1 MSCCRI
7 AELRM
12 KEVIN
17 LCDGTR
23 LGYIG
28 DVEIDLKCGR
38 VCAIV
43 VPAPGFFFG
52 LFGRGEDYVIPW
64 EAIDKIGD
72 DIVLVRWETRPRPR
86 PKRGWCDRWREK

>member
-1 MSCCRI
+1 MQGCRI
-7 AELRM
+7 VELRM

-17 LCDGTR
+17 LCDGAR

-28 DVEIDLKCGR
+28 DVVIDVACGR

-43 VPAPGFFFG
+43 VPGPCLFFG

-64 EAIDKIGD
+64 ECIDKIGD
-72 DIVLVRWETRPRPR
+72 DIVLVRWDQPRPR
-86 PKRGWCDRWREK
+86 HEKEKRRFFRT